1 MFVNLTSME
10 ISLALDWTSNTLHIG
25 FLVAQAQGLYQRLG
39 LAVTLRSPATDQYAT
54 TPARQVAEGTADLAI
69 APSES
74 VISYRTSRQP
84 VPLVAIAALA
94 QRDTSAIVT
103 LANSKLMRPAQLDGH
118 TYASYGARYEDD
130 IVRAMIRQDGGRGD
144 VRSVQPPKLGI
155 WETLLSGQADA
166 TWVFMPWEGVEAA
179 QKGIVLNAFSLDD
192 YQIPYRYSP
201 VLLTHADTLER
212 QGNALRGFVQAS
224 AEGYRLAVAQP
235 DLAVAALTAAN
246 PAVTAD
252 FARQSMDALRPALLD
267 DDGQWGVMAP
277 ARWRQFAE
285 WLVQQQLLRNGQGEP
300 LSLARFDVN
309 AIFTNELF
317 NRS

>member
-1 MFVNLTSME
+1 MFVNLTPME
-10 ISLALDWTSNTLHIG
+10 ISLALDWTPNTLHIG
-25 FLVAQAQGLYQRLG
+25 FFVAQAQGLYQRLG
-39 LAVTLRSPATDQYAT
+39 LEVTLRSPATDQYAT
-54 TPARQVAEGTADLAI
+54 TPARQVAEGTADLAV

-74 VISYRTSRQP
+74 VLSYRTSRQP

-103 LANSKLMRPAQLDGH
+103 LAKSELTRPAQLDGR

-130 IVRAMIRQDGGRGD
+130 IVRAIVRQDGGQGD
-144 VRSVQPPKLGI
+144 IRVVQPAKLGI

-179 QKGIVLNAFSLDD
+179 QKGIALHAFSLDD
-192 YQIPYRYSP
+192 YQIPYGYSP
-201 VLLTHADTLER
+201 VLLTHTDTLAR
-212 QGNALRGFVQAS
+212 RGAALRGFVQAS
-224 AEGYRLAVAQP
+224 AEGYQLSLAQP

-246 PAVTAD
+246 PAVASD
-252 FARQSMDALRPALLD
+252 FARQSLDALRPALLD

-277 ARWRQFAE
+277 ARWRQFAQ
-285 WLVQQQLLRNGQGEP
+285 WLVQQQLLRDGQGEP
-300 LSLARFDVN
+300 LSLARFDIN
-309 AIFTNELF
+309 AVFTNELF